1 MKCGKKEIII
11 GGVAAAAVVAAGVG
25 FFAFKAKDPKT
36 VVVDAFKGV
45 YAAENVNPVEEVF
58 GLKQLYQQ
66 FETTGGEMG
75 LEVSI
80 ADFYLG
86 GGYGITKEP
95 IDKAEVEAK
104 IAAYKE
110 VFPEASDFVEDG
122 MAEKIA
128 ASAEDLMGQGFGNVY
143 IDSAAQAV
151 DASGAA
157 VGYVVSSTSKD
168 GFGGEVKLSVGING
182 EGKVTGIA
190 FLSLA
195 ETPGLGMNATGDEF
209 KGQFAGKNAEA
220 LAVTKTGFP
229 AENEIQAMSGATI
242 TSEAVTNAVNVAI
255 YFVNNCT
262 DNKEEDLDM
271 FQGAG
276 ITVEAATDIA
286 NKRFFENIGI
296 SYGGMDIANLHF
308 YGDDTYLMV
317 AMPEFT
323 SKVLTV
329 NYAEDLSEQIANS
342 PLMEGTGT
350 VLTEEDREIIDNYIS
365 YVTGIYTGEKKPFDL
380 EASWQRYKE
389 GSQAMADFKE
399 AMTVTKTDG
408 AQLMYNGKQQSCN
421 GYHVVIPKEA
431 LIGFLKTTY
440 QFFMEDQALKQ
451 DFLEYIKVVMDMGN
465 MPYPEA
471 VGEGAL
477 TSEEMLANL
486 WTELNTRL
494 DEVFAK
500 LEQILDSGINME
512 VYVTKKGQ
520 LAAMD
525 AAWSF
530 RNEEDVLEMSLK
542 AALEGG
548 SYPIQNSSLTFTAVD
563 SVDTAV
569 VQLHKNG
576 EYTDAVLNSG
586 WTLNAEYSGAV
597 MELTYENA
605 YDRATGDSA
614 VKLLVKDGADVNLE
628 IAMTGVVDELEKGKK
643 LHYIVD
649 SLDVIDN
656 GVTGVS
662 FAGEFYL
669 RELQTEFAAPEGEQ
683 MDVLAASLEDWE
695 ALLEEV
701 MMNLY
706 SMLMGGSLS

>member
-1 MKCGKKEIII
+1 MKYGKKELMI
-11 GGVAAAAVVAAGVG
+11 GGVAAAAVVAAGIG

-45 YAAENVNPVEEVF
+45 YAAENVNPMEEVF

-66 FETTGGEMG
+66 FETTGGEVG

-80 ADFYLG
+80 ADF
-86 GGYGITKEP
+86 
-95 IDKAEVEAK
+95 
-104 IAAYKE
+104 
-110 VFPEASDFVEDG
+110 
-122 MAEKIA
+122 
-128 ASAEDLMGQGFGNVY
+128 
-143 IDSAAQAV
+143 
-151 DASGAA
+151 
-157 VGYVVSSTSKD
+157 
-168 GFGGEVKLSVGING
+168 
-182 EGKVTGIA
+182 
-190 FLSLA
+190 
-195 ETPGLGMNATGDEF
+195 
-209 KGQFAGKNAEA
+209 AG
-220 LAVTKTGFP
+220 
-229 AENEIQAMSGATI
+229 
-242 TSEAVTNAVNVAI
+242 
-255 YFVNNCT
+255 
-262 DNKEEDLDM
+262 EDLDM

-380 EASWQRYKE
+380 KALWQRYKE

-399 AMTVTKTDG
+399 AMTVTKADG
-408 AQLMYNGKQQSCN
+408 AQLVYNGKQQSCD

-431 LIGFLKTTY
+431 LIGFLKTTS
-440 QFFMEDQALKQ
+440 QFFLEDQGLKQ

-465 MPYPEA
+465 MSYAE
-471 VGEGAL
+471 VEGEDIP

-486 WTELNTRL
+486 WTELDTGL
-494 DEVFAK
+494 DEAITE
-500 LEQILDSGINME
+500 LERIMDSDIDME

-520 LAAMD
+520 LAGMD

-530 RNEEDVLEMSLK
+530 RDGEKTLAMTLK
-542 AALEGG
+542 TALEGG
-548 SYPIQNSSLTFTAVD
+548 SYPTQNGSLTFTTAD

>member
-1 MKCGKKEIII
+1 MKFGKKELII
-11 GGVAAAAVVAAGVG
+11 GGAAAAAVVVAGVG
-25 FFAFKAKDPKT
+25 FFVLKAKDPKT

-45 YAAENVNPVEEVF
+45 YAAENVNPMEEVF

-66 FETTGGEMG
+66 FETTGGEVG
-75 LEVSI
+75 LEVSV
-80 ADFYLG
+80 ADF
-86 GGYGITKEP
+86 
-95 IDKAEVEAK
+95 
-104 IAAYKE
+104 
-110 VFPEASDFVEDG
+110 
-122 MAEKIA
+122 
-128 ASAEDLMGQGFGNVY
+128 
-143 IDSAAQAV
+143 
-151 DASGAA
+151 
-157 VGYVVSSTSKD
+157 
-168 GFGGEVKLSVGING
+168 
-182 EGKVTGIA
+182 
-190 FLSLA
+190 
-195 ETPGLGMNATGDEF
+195 
-209 KGQFAGKNAEA
+209 AG
-220 LAVTKTGFP
+220 
-229 AENEIQAMSGATI
+229 
-242 TSEAVTNAVNVAI
+242 
-255 YFVNNCT
+255 
-262 DNKEEDLDM
+262 EDLDM

-296 SYGGMDIANLHF
+296 SYGGMDVANLHF
-308 YGDDTYLMV
+308 YGDDTYLMA

-329 NYAEDLSEQIANS
+329 NYAENLSEQIANS
-342 PLMEGTGT
+342 PLMESTGT
-350 VLTEEDREIIDNYIS
+350 VLAEEDMEIIDNYIS

-408 AQLMYNGKQQSCN
+408 AQFMYNGKQQSCD

-431 LIGFLKTTY
+431 LIGFLKTTS
-440 QFFMEDQALKQ
+440 QFFLEDQELKQ

-465 MPYPEA
+465 MSYPEA
-471 VGEGAL
+471 VGEDVS

-486 WTELNTRL
+486 WTELDTSL
-494 DEVFAK
+494 DKTLAK

-548 SYPIQNSSLTFTAVD
+548 SYPTQNSSLTFTAVD

-569 VQLHKNG
+569 VRFHQNG
-576 EYTDAVLNSG
+576 EYTDAVLNSE
-586 WTLNAEYSGAV
+586 WTVSAEYAGTVV
-597 MELTYENA
+597 MELACEDA

-614 VKLLVKDGADVNLE
+614 VKFKVKDGEDVNLE
-628 IAMTGVVDELEKGKK
+628 IAMNGVVDELEKGKK

-649 SLDVIDN
+649 SLDVTDN

-683 MDVLAASLEDWE
+683 MDVLAASMEDWE

-701 MMNLY
+701 MTNLY

>member
-669 RELQTEFAAPEGEQ
+669 RELQTEFAA
-683 MDVLAASLEDWE
+683 S
-695 ALLEEV
+695 
-701 MMNLY
+701 
-706 SMLMGGSLS
+706 

>member
-242 TSEAVTNAVNVAI
+242 TSEAVTNAVNAAI

>member
-1 MKCGKKEIII
+1 MKYGKKELMI
-11 GGVAAAAVVAAGVG
+11 GGVAAAAVVAAGIG

-45 YAAENVNPVEEVF
+45 YAAENVNPMEEVF

-66 FETTGGEMG
+66 FETTGGEVG

-80 ADFYLG
+80 ADF
-86 GGYGITKEP
+86 
-95 IDKAEVEAK
+95 
-104 IAAYKE
+104 
-110 VFPEASDFVEDG
+110 
-122 MAEKIA
+122 
-128 ASAEDLMGQGFGNVY
+128 
-143 IDSAAQAV
+143 
-151 DASGAA
+151 
-157 VGYVVSSTSKD
+157 
-168 GFGGEVKLSVGING
+168 
-182 EGKVTGIA
+182 
-190 FLSLA
+190 
-195 ETPGLGMNATGDEF
+195 
-209 KGQFAGKNAEA
+209 AG
-220 LAVTKTGFP
+220 
-229 AENEIQAMSGATI
+229 
-242 TSEAVTNAVNVAI
+242 
-255 YFVNNCT
+255 
-262 DNKEEDLDM
+262 EDLDM

-296 SYGGMDIANLHF
+296 SYGGMDVANLHF
-308 YGDDTYLMV
+308 YGDDTYLMAAV
-317 AMPEFT
+317 PEFT

-329 NYAEDLSEQIANS
+329 NYAENLSEQIASS
-342 PLMEGTGT
+342 PLMESTGT
-350 VLTEEDREIIDNYIS
+350 VLAEEDMEIIDNYIS

>member
-1 MKCGKKEIII
+1 
-11 GGVAAAAVVAAGVG
+11 
-25 FFAFKAKDPKT
+25 
-36 VVVDAFKGV
+36 
-45 YAAENVNPVEEVF
+45 
-58 GLKQLYQQ
+58 
-66 FETTGGEMG
+66 
-75 LEVSI
+75 
-80 ADFYLG
+80 
-86 GGYGITKEP
+86 
-95 IDKAEVEAK
+95 
-104 IAAYKE
+104 
-110 VFPEASDFVEDG
+110 
-122 MAEKIA
+122 
-128 ASAEDLMGQGFGNVY
+128 
-143 IDSAAQAV
+143 
-151 DASGAA
+151 
-157 VGYVVSSTSKD
+157 
-168 GFGGEVKLSVGING
+168 
-182 EGKVTGIA
+182 
-190 FLSLA
+190 
-195 ETPGLGMNATGDEF
+195 
-209 KGQFAGKNAEA
+209 
-220 LAVTKTGFP
+220 
-229 AENEIQAMSGATI
+229 
-242 TSEAVTNAVNVAI
+242 
-255 YFVNNCT
+255 
-262 DNKEEDLDM
+262 
-271 FQGAG
+271 
-276 ITVEAATDIA
+276 
-286 NKRFFENIGI
+286 
-296 SYGGMDIANLHF
+296 MDIANLHF

-662 FAGEFYL
+662 FAGEFCL